1 MWNKKFEVKLV
12 EEESP
17 VDMVWLENFLELR
30 KNQDQGSMESWLDKE
45 RFQTS
50 LPTEVGEIDTSSN
63 PKEGRVVVYKELS
76 CQSRKAELTAKQGQ
90 LGIGK
95 EKRGKWERKSIVIQN
110 GKLDL
115 EKRRSI
121 DKGVVSSSE
130 KSHWSLEKEI
140 GVHIF
145 PNSHKVKGDFSKMSG
160 VGRPK
165 FGRHIIRPKKV
176 SFKLGSLNRR
186 QAQSSIEQLDL
197 CVDLGS
203 VEVRPPTRDP
213 IQGITGS
220 GSKGGA
226 LVSNI
231 KEVEISSGKVRGSAD
246 ACVSSYSRRIK
257 EDMVKATVV
266 ATKDQMVN
274 ASIAADKA
282 HVEKNVD
289 VERAEMDDWVPTS
302 NEMEKEVAATRLSKK
317 KAVDSVEEDASTVI
331 TQVQVGL
338 GVEELSTETICHE

>member
-1 MWNKKFEVKLV
+1 MGDKKFEVKLV

-30 KNQDQGSMESWLDKE
+30 KNQDQGSMDSWLDKE

-50 LPTEVGEIDTSSN
+50 LPMEVSEIDTSSN

-95 EKRGKWERKSIVIQN
+95 EKRGKVGEKNVSCVSIQDNVE
-110 GKLDL
+110 KDL
-115 EKRRSI
+115 EKRRST

-130 KSHWSLEKEI
+130 ESHWSSEEEI

-145 PNSHKVKGDFSKMSG
+145 LNSHKVKGDCSKRSG

-176 SFKLGSLNRR
+176 
-186 QAQSSIEQLDL
+186 
-197 CVDLGS
+197 
-203 VEVRPPTRDP
+203 VREE
-213 IQGITGS
+213 
-220 GSKGGA
+220 

-231 KEVEISSGKVRGSAD
+231 KEVEIISSEVGGSAD
-246 ACVSSYSRRIK
+246 ACVSSDSRGIR
-257 EDMVKATVV
+257 EDIVKATVA
-266 ATKDQMVN
+266 ATKDQMVI
-274 ASIAADKA
+274 ASIAAEKA

-289 VERAEMDDWVPTS
+289 VERA
-302 NEMEKEVAATRLSKK
+302 
-317 KAVDSVEEDASTVI
+317 
-331 TQVQVGL
+331 
-338 GVEELSTETICHE
+338 